1 MYLQS
6 VEEKMLHNK
15 EWLAFFHNIENKQDL
30 LNLFVSYLSA
40 DDFVKSRLLPTLAKD
55 KDEILKSQVVSQRFL
70 NATTKKTN
78 NFPCITAKGKCSS
91 LLK

>member
-40 DDFVKSRLLPTLAKD
+40 DDFVKSSLLPTLAKD
-55 KDEILKSQVVSQRFL
+55 KDEILKISSSV
-70 NATTKKTN
+70 TKVFECNYEEEK
-78 NFPCITAKGKCSS
+78 
-91 LLK
+91 

>member
-1 MYLQS
+1 MHLQS

-40 DDFVKSRLLPTLAKD
+40 DDFVKSSLLPTLAKD
-55 KDEILKSQVVSQRFL
+55 KDEILKISSSV
-70 NATTKKTN
+70 TKVFECNYEEEK
-78 NFPCITAKGKCSS
+78 
-91 LLK
+91 

>member
-15 EWLAFFHNIENKQDL
+15 EWLAFFHNIENRQDL

-40 DDFVKSRLLPTLAKD
+40 DDFVKSSLLPTLAKD
-55 KDEILKSQVVSQRFL
+55 KDEILKISSSV
-70 NATTKKTN
+70 TKVFECNYEEDK
-78 NFPCITAKGKCSS
+78 
-91 LLK
+91 